1 MHANGILYRIESLRF
16 KTVRYT
22 TGYYSI
28 NQSINPDL
36 LKRWGGGGDFSSKQN
51 TASVKETTEENS
63 ILILI
68 LFNLN
73 QGMQYN
79 WKEEEF

>member
-1 MHANGILYRIESLRF
+1 MHANDILYRIESLRF

-28 NQSINPDL
+28 NQSIQTCKNAE
-36 LKRWGGGGDFSSKQN
+36 GGGGDFSSKQN